1 MDAEIVRQETG
12 ALDASAYRS
21 YELAKA
27 SDGILGG
34 TDIAQIRSYAA
45 YARAQAQ
52 AIHKSIA
59 AMTDV
64 AQVAEVKKEAIE
76 TEQTYARVGIY
87 SDQRIGEILTEL
99 PKRQGARTDVETS
112 SPAGE
117 EVNSPAGEITPK
129 TQAIEDAGMT
139 TKTAY
144 DYERMAKHPEVIE
157 RVIADAEREGRVASR
172 AEVLRAIRERD
183 RARQELDDERRNPR
197 TVEVEV
203 APADYE
209 ETKRELEKARRAYER
224 AERDFSKMRG
234 QWLDARS
241 ELDKANALLGE
252 RDREHDARRDIA
264 YFTTATNAYLRS
276 YGGRVWAFNE
286 FRRVDEPTQKDF
298 IKAIESLA
306 AFAQNLAE
314 RVKEETDE

>member
-1 MDAEIVRQETG
+1 MEVKVDAEIVRQTAGLPAHITYEQ
-12 ALDASAYRS
+12 AKQVVPVMRDASLDDPDSITRLMNAISAFNGMTDAGRREIRNIRS
-21 YELAKA
+21 IERASELSEETIKA
-27 SDGILGG
+27 SQNASRMALLLQQRMGELLNEIPKATANQYTSASSDASEKAKSEVIASAGI
-34 TDIAQIRSYAA
+34 
-45 YARAQAQ
+45 
-52 AIHKSIA
+52 
-59 AMTDV
+59 
-64 AQVAEVKKEAIE
+64 
-76 TEQTYARVGIY
+76 
-87 SDQRIGEILTEL
+87 
-99 PKRQGARTDVETS
+99 
-112 SPAGE
+112 
-117 EVNSPAGEITPK
+117 PK
-129 TQAIEDAGMT
+129 T
-139 TKTAY
+139 TAY

-224 AERDFSKMRG
+224 AERDFSKVRG